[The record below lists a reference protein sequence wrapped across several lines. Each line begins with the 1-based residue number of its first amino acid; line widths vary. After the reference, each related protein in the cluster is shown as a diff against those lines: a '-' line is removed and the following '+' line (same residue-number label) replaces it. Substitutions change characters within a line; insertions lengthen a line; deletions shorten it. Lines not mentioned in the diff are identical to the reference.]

1 MNEIR
6 ALKSPSSQREAGR
19 LAALFVGPLTL
30 AIVLGLGACG
40 GGSAPIPIPGAGGS
54 GGSGTGG
61 SGTGGT
67 GGTGGGGGEGGG
79 GGAAGSSVRAAGE
92 APVAWAVGPVAR
104 SSARPTAAPPTPT
117 PARAAPA
124 GPAARP

>member
-67 GGTGGGGGEGGG
+67 GGVVGTGGRGGTGGVGGGTGGTIVGTADGGTTESKPGTGGDRGGG
-79 GGAAGSSVRAAGE
+79 RRE
-92 APVAWAVGPVAR
+92 R
-104 SSARPTAAPPTPT
+104 
-117 PARAAPA
+117 
-124 GPAARP
+124 